1 MRWVEERLAPSP
13 CLRGLPIRDSMGL
26 GGLRTEPLS
35 PRAGP
40 ELELE
45 LRLETGLG
53 LEAELEMEL
62 RVEVEVVGLETAAE
76 LLLIG
81 SIFTKGLEGSGVKET
96 DV

>member
-1 MRWVEERLAPSP
+1 MEERLAPSP

-40 ELELE
+40 ELELELE